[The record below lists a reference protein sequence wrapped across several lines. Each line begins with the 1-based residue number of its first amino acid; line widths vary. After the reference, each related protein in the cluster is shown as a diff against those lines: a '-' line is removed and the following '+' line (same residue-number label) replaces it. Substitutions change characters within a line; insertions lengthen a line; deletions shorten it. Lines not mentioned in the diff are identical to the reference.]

1 MIRIESKR
9 IGGLEMKTL
18 QDRAPDLLVE
28 IRKRAS
34 RDFSIGLLEKE
45 CFDQILEVA
54 EQLES
59 LVAQGYQ
66 EGE

>member
-1 MIRIESKR
+1 
-9 IGGLEMKTL
+9 MKTL